1 LSAIRS
7 FGVSRVLNV
16 SGQTTENF
24 KKTFWCLF
32 LCITIH
38 SEVPETYFKH
48 QTVFNQV
55 IPPKKT
61 PATTKM
67 GMLKYMVPATH
78 EGRPVWQSLPS
89 EPQGLWSESFLFE
102 EGMVEIDKILIRNS
116 ICP

>member
-1 LSAIRS
+1 
-7 FGVSRVLNV
+7 VLNV

-67 GMLKYMVPATH
+67 GMLKYMVP
-78 EGRPVWQSLPS
+78 